1 MSAIFTKSVLAIS
14 LLASLVAMSATAN
27 AGATISDKRYWPS
40 EVGPGAYGAV
50 GTQDVPRDAFA
61 AIGRTAS
68 PVVAPAPAE
77 EDTWHMSADRNPPFR
92 LREVSSARRRPV
104 GASVGCAGPASEDSR
119 SHPQKCA

>member
-1 MSAIFTKSVLAIS
+1 MERSSNDKEQTMSAIFTKSVLAIS

-68 PVVAPAPAE
+68 PVVASAPAE
-77 EDTWHMSADRNPPFR
+77 EDTWHYVGGPKSSIPP
-92 LREVSSARRRPV
+92 
-104 GASVGCAGPASEDSR
+104 SR
-119 SHPQKCA
+119 GF